1 MNQPAMNRAARP
13 QTDHDHEHEPK
24 PASGRAI
31 TRDLAAVVATL
42 AGLRPFPAVVE
53 LVRSVAAK
61 PESAPADVARHVE
74 GDVGLVTDLLRVV
87 NAPASGLS
95 QRCTSVRHAVSLLGL
110 KRVSAVVT
118 GAAALA
124 FVEEAS
130 AQDPAMAGHSIAVA
144 GVSRLLAPIIGLPA
158 DEAFTVGLLHDVGS
172 MLVLQTKDPFYEAL
186 LEQTPPG
193 EEPSVHDE
201 RALMG
206 FDHGALG
213 GEVLRTWFMPAPL
226 PQVVTLHHRWEDAL
240 AEGGA
245 VSAMVALIRVADA
258 LVAAAGVLVEPT
270 LSDLDRLYEEPAFAY
285 LGLAREEIFNLWPAI
300 QKASDRAFVVGEAQ
314 PPEASLEPVSA
325 RIALVPP
332 VRAPEAEPQKLG
344 LWIAIFAVVAAAL
357 IGVLV
362 YAQG

>member
-1 MNQPAMNRAARP
+1 MMHPTPSTARL
-13 QTDHDHEHEPK
+13 DHEPK
-24 PASGRAI
+24 PTSGRAI
-31 TRDLAAVVATL
+31 TRDLAAVAGEL

-53 LVRSVAAK
+53 LVRSVAAN
-61 PESAPADVARHVE
+61 PASSPADVARLVE

-118 GAAALA
+118 SAAALA
-124 FVEEAS
+124 FVEHAT
-130 AQDPAMAGHSIAVA
+130 AQDPALARHSLAVA
-144 GVSRLLAPIIGLPA
+144 GVARLLAPIIGLPA

-172 MLVLQTKDPFYEAL
+172 MLVVQTDDPFYEAL
-186 LEQTPPG
+186 LEQTAPG
-193 EEPSVHDE
+193 EEPSVQDE

-213 GEVLRTWFMPAPL
+213 GEVLRTWHMPAPL

-245 VSAMVALIRVADA
+245 VCAMVALIRVAEA
-258 LVAAAGVLVEPT
+258 LVFATGTLAEPR

-285 LGLAREEIFNLWPAI
+285 LGLAREEIFNLWAAL
-300 QKASDRAFVVGEAQ
+300 QKASDRAYVVGDAQ
-314 PPEASLEPVSA
+314 PREEPAPAPAPAPAPMAA
-325 RIALVPP
+325 RTVIQPA
-332 VRAPEAEPQKLG
+332 AEGSQLG
-344 LWIAIFAVVAAAL
+344 LWLGLGAVVATVIVAML
-357 IGVLV
+357 YFL
-362 YAQG
+362 QG